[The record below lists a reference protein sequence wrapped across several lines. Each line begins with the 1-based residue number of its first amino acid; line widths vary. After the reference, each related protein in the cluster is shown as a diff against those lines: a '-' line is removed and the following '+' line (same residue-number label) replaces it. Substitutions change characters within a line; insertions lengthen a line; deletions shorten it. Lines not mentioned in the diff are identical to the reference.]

1 MEKEKQEEIE
11 YSKILLLKKY
21 NSMYQKHNKYHPSN
35 LHFLSNP
42 RSLKFSLQNNYEL

>member
-21 NSMYQKHNKYHPSN
+21 KSMYQKHNKYHPSN
-35 LHFLSNP
+35 LHFLSKP
-42 RSLKFSLQNNYEL
+42 PSLKFSLENN